1 MLRAEGLSK
10 SYPGGRQVLCD
21 ANLHLPAGE
30 TLAVV
35 GPSGC
40 GKSTLLYLLC
50 GLAAPDAGRVL
61 LDGREVTGPSPE
73 ISIIL
78 QDYGLL
84 PWKTVLA
91 NVALGLKIAGVPRRE
106 RSDRAAKQLALLGL
120 GGREADFPGQLSGGE
135 QQRVAIARAFACE
148 PKVMLMDEPFS
159 SLDAITREKLQETL
173 LAAWTAHRV
182 PFLLVTHSVE
192 EAVFLGRRILLLA
205 GSPARVQASFDNPVF
220 GTPGAR
226 ASRQAFELAAAVRAA
241 MADALH
247 HPSCQPCTSS
257 CATS

>member
-1 MLRAEGLSK
+1 VLRAVGLCK
-10 SYPGGRQVLCD
+10 SYPGGRQVLSAASLD
-21 ANLHLPAGE
+21 LPAGE

-50 GLAAPDAGRVL
+50 GLAAPDAGQVL
-61 LDGREVTGPSPE
+61 LDGRTVSGPSPQ

-106 RSDRAAKQLALLGL
+106 RNTRAAQQLKALGL

-173 LAAWTAHRV
+173 LAAWTERRV

-192 EAVFLGRRILLLA
+192 EAVFLGRRIVLLA
-205 GSPARVQASFDNPVF
+205 GSPARVRASFDNPVF
-220 GTPGAR
+220 ATPGAR
-226 ASRQAFELAAAVRAA
+226 VSREAFELAAAVRAA
-241 MADALH
+241 MAEAHDA
-247 HPSCQPCTSS
+247 PPCESS
-257 CATS
+257 CATC